1 MIDER
6 KFFHQLVKNDMRIYD
21 NIQKIVT
28 GQGHDYA
35 TVFLLDY
42 PYFKDNYKIIK
53 IDLSK
58 QEALDADLKAL
69 QQINFKGNPTRQG
82 DADARLFFNIEES
95 KETILDF
102 SQGTVTVL

>member
-42 PYFKDNYKIIK
+42 LISKII
-53 IDLSK
+53 
-58 QEALDADLKAL
+58 
-69 QQINFKGNPTRQG
+69 TR
-82 DADARLFFNIEES
+82 L
-95 KETILDF
+95 
-102 SQGTVTVL
+102 